1 MHIHHLMVRYWLL
14 QEEEFQVLKDLQLN
28 QLLNLI
34 EALEYEMMDRLID
47 QTEGFQEVIFE
58 D

>member
-1 MHIHHLMVRYWLL
+1 M
-14 QEEEFQVLKDLQLN
+14 LKDLQLN

-47 QTEGFQEVIFE
+47 QTEGF
-58 D
+58 